1 MVLPSRVSSPTGP
14 IPLTPGVPDDK
25 SLRFMLALQRSRIW
39 VYLAVLAVAFLGQLT
54 GVFDIRARTGL
65 ALVASG
71 ILSAVVFHEMVR
83 RRIHLRLPV
92 DLNWV
97 WMLLDTGLI
106 CWGVSL
112 TGGVHGP
119 WFVWFLSNTSAA
131 ALVNGR
137 RAAIIIAGVNTA
149 AYLATLYLLGQI
161 GGLDVAFFRALTQ
174 KVLLY
179 TASAFFLRGV
189 ARLQLSQRQLQELRA
204 DEQLKVEE
212 LIRLTQDLDQGTR
225 ALAEA
230 NIQIREA
237 DQVKSQF
244 LANMSHELRTPLNS
258 IIGFSEILMERL
270 AQQVEPRYLKFLANI
285 NSSGQHLLGII
296 NDILDLSKVEA
307 GQMEL
312 RPEFRVPMVV
322 EGILNVMHG
331 MAGPRNITFE
341 VQASPD
347 LPTLTADPAK
357 FKQILYNLLSN
368 AVKFSPDGSLVTID
382 ARCDPARHS
391 PIGLDSITVSVTDR
405 GIGIAPS
412 DQEVI
417 FHEFRQ
423 ADQGSSRNFGGT
435 GLGLALVK
443 KFVELQGGVVGL
455 ESALGHGSTF
465 SFTLPVLA
473 AARDEAVAPT
483 ASPTE
488 LQLSASHRILVVED
502 DIVAY
507 QTLSRCLN
515 AAGYFPIRARLGEEA
530 LQMARL
536 LKPTAITLDLS
547 LPDLSGWEV
556 LKEIKRDPTT
566 SGIPVVIISMMDNR
580 ELGLTLGAE
589 DYFVKPVDRERLISR
604 LREIAPAP
612 NGSVGGRLLLIDD
625 DPAIHDLLDAELG
638 PLGYEVSHAF
648 SGKSGMEAALAHTPD
663 AIVLDLMMPDV
674 TGFEVAEMLQ
684 ARAETAHVPIVVLT
698 AKDLSGGE
706 RQQLRGKIAALVQKG
721 HATPLRLVAAIR
733 DLESRHAKE
742 VARGH

>member
-1 MVLPSRVSSPTGP
+1 MVLPSRVSTSSG
-14 IPLTPGVPDDK
+14 LDDK
-25 SLRFMLALQRSRIW
+25 PLRFMLALQKSRIW
-39 VYLAVLAVAFLGQLT
+39 VYLAVCAVAVLGRAV
-54 GVFDIRARTGL
+54 GVFDMSARMGL
-65 ALVASG
+65 PLVAAG
-71 ILSAVVFHEMVR
+71 IVSAVGFHEVAR
-83 RRIHLRLPV
+83 RRWHERLRV

-97 WMLLDTGLI
+97 WMLLDTVLI

-112 TGGVHGP
+112 TGGVDGP

-137 RAAIIIAGVNTA
+137 RAAIILAVVNTA
-149 AYLATLYLLGQI
+149 AYLATLYFMGQVQ
-161 GGLDVAFFRALTQ
+161 GLDPAFARAITQ
-174 KVLLY
+174 KILLY

-258 IIGFSEILMERL
+258 VIGFSEILMERL
-270 AQQVEPRYLKFLANI
+270 ASQVEPKFLKFLSNI
-285 NSSGQHLLGII
+285 HSSGQHLLGII

-312 RPEFRVPMVV
+312 RPEEFRVPVVV
-322 EGILNVMHG
+322 EGILNVMQG
-331 MAGPRNITFE
+331 MAGSRNITFE
-341 VQASPD
+341 VGAPAD
-347 LPTLTADPAK
+347 LPSLTADPAK

-368 AVKFSPDGSLVTID
+368 AVKFSPDGSLVKID
-382 ARCDPARHS
+382 VRSDAARES
-391 PIGLDSITVSVTDR
+391 PLGLDSITVSVADP
-405 GIGIAPS
+405 GIGIAPA

-423 ADQGSSRNFGGT
+423 ADQSSSRNFGGT

-455 ESALGHGSTF
+455 ESELGRGSTF
-465 SFTLPVLA
+465 SFALPLVA
-473 AARDEAVAPT
+473 AARDEVVAVAG
-483 ASPTE
+483 SPTE
-488 LQLSASHRILVVED
+488 LQLAGSNRILVVED
-502 DIVAY
+502 DMVAY
-507 QTLSRCLN
+507 QTLSRCLS

-530 LQMARL
+530 MQMARL

-556 LKEIKRDPTT
+556 LKEIKRDRATAD
-566 SGIPVVIISMMDNR
+566 IPVVIISMMDNR

-589 DYFVKPVDRERLISR
+589 DYFVKPVDRERLVAR
-604 LREIAPAP
+604 LREIAPP
-612 NGSVGGRLLLIDD
+612 VDGGTGSRLLIIDD
-625 DPAIHDLLDAELG
+625 DPALHELLDLELG
-638 PLGYEVSHAF
+638 PLGYEVAHAF
-648 SGKSGMEAALAHTPD
+648 SGGAGVEQAVSRTPD
-663 AIVLDLMMPDV
+663 AVVLDLMMPDV

-684 ARAETAHVPIVVLT
+684 AREETAHVPIVVLT
-698 AKDLSGGE
+698 AKELTISE
-706 RQQLRGKIAALVQKG
+706 RQRLRGKIAALVQKG
-721 HATPLRLVAAIR
+721 QATPLRLVAAIR
-733 DLESRHAKE
+733 DLESRHARE